1 MITVEKTYMIH
12 FISNHNSTNCGSK
25 FGISNS
31 KTSNLK

>member
-12 FISNHNSTNCGSK
+12 FINNHNSTNCGSK

-31 KTSNLK
+31 KTSYLK